1 MKLLYLFIKNHPVF
15 DNQEFNF
22 DSNERFYFD
31 HWKKRLNYRK
41 NDKLP
46 MDFFHSIGSTNQINI
61 SAVIGNNGVGKTS
74 VAQLVTDI
82 LLQRHIYYEYILIFK
97 IAEQYFLD
105 SIIGDDIC
113 YSTDFSESDK
123 KEQRMRSFEL
133 LSHSMLNEIN
143 FEHGSL
149 SALLQLF

>member
-22 DSNERFYFD
+22 DSNERFHFD
-31 HWKKRLNYRK
+31 HWEKRLNYRK

-46 MDFFHSIGSTNQINI
+46 MDFFHSIDSTNQINI

-82 LLQRHIYYEYILIFK
+82 LLQRHIDYEYILIFK

-113 YSTDFSESDK
+113 YSTDF
-123 KEQRMRSFEL
+123 L
-133 LSHSMLNEIN
+133 
-143 FEHGSL
+143 
-149 SALLQLF
+149 